1 MKCMKIAVLFLML
14 VIISGMSLIG
24 INQAF
29 ALSCVADFVTGAWN
43 DPNTW
48 DNCDGGVP
56 DDTGDSA
63 NIQFNG
69 VVQLNNEFE
78 VSQVSVIEGGSL
90 SVNAKLTAQLL
101 EVGAGSTLFINCNG
115 ELTLT
120 EGGSN
125 NGQLTNHG
133 ILETL
138 QGVPFTN
145 TGTYRSSGTDIFA
158 IPLTGNDIVPIASIC
173 VEVGGNI
180 VPIDSTALLLA
191 GAQTFSWMIPVV
203 LSVLGIGLFVVS
215 RKSE

>member
-1 MKCMKIAVLFLML
+1 MKISVLFLML

-29 ALSCVADFVTGAWN
+29 ALNCVANNVAGAWN
-43 DPNTW
+43 APSTW
-48 DNCDGGVP
+48 DNCGSGVP
-56 DDTGDSA
+56 DDFGDNA
-63 NIQFNG
+63 NIQENAD
-69 VVQLNNEFE
+69 VQLNNDFV
-78 VSQVSVIEGGSL
+78 VSLVTVIEGGSL
-90 SVNAKLTAQLL
+90 SVNAKLTAQELD
-101 EVGAGSTLFINCNG
+101 VGNTGNLFINCNG

-125 NGQLTNHG
+125 DGQLTNHR

-145 TGTYRSSGTDIFA
+145 TGTYQSSGTDIFGD
-158 IPLTGNDIVPIASIC
+158 TFSGNDIERIASIC
-173 VEVGGNI
+173 VEVGGNL

-191 GAQTFSWMIPVV
+191 SAQSFSWMIPIV
-203 LSVLGIGLFVVS
+203 LSGIGIGLFVVT